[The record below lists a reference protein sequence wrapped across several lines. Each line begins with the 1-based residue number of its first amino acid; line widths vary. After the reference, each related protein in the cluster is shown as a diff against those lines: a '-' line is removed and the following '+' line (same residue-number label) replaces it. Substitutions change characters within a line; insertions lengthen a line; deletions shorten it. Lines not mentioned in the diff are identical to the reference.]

1 LNHDYNNFEYHQG
14 KDDDEISSMIE
25 EQIDRESERRSE
37 VGTRGDGVSR
47 QNKRSRGTANSKYR
61 KQKTGGGITS
71 AMDEDDD
78 YDADYDNLVVS
89 DILGVSGA
97 PMLPS
102 FGTFGV
108 Q

>member
-1 LNHDYNNFEYHQG
+1 
-14 KDDDEISSMIE
+14 MIE

-37 VGTRGDGVSR
+37 AAGASR
-47 QNKRSRGTANSKYR
+47 QARRSRGTANSKYR

-71 AMDEDDD
+71 GNEPGDDEDD

-89 DILGVSGA
+89 DILGISGA
-97 PMLPS
+97 PVLPS
-102 FGTFGV
+102 FGTFGM